1 MLLLASAQ
9 QSFERCLELATNAL
23 DEAQGDDARIAKIE
37 CYIAEIHAV
46 RGALEQALEH
56 ARAALAA
63 AERTGDET
71 ILATALSTVSWFE
84 TLSAVEPTPGLLERA
99 VALENARLANRGVR
113 LHAVRASRSPCG

>member
-37 CYIAEIHAV
+37 CYIAEIHSV
-46 RGALEQALEH
+46 RGALEQAVEH
-56 ARAALAA
+56 ARAALAS

-99 VALENARLANRGVR
+99 VALENARWQSETCPTPPA
-113 LHAVRASRSPCG
+113 RASRSPCG